1 MDSDLIVLIIVGGL
15 FVAFFIIFINMLI
28 FALYYSVFKRARM
41 YFLLRKELKRV
52 LKYNAMLEES

>member
-15 FVAFFIIFINMLI
+15 FVAVFIIFINMFI